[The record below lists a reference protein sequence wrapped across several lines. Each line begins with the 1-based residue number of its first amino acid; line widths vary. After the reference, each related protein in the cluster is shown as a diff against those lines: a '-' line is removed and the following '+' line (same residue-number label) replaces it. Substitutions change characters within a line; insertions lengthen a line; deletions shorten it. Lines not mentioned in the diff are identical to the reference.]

1 MREIIAGLFMTLDG
15 VTESPEKWSFP
26 YFNDE
31 VGQVIGSNM
40 DSSDTILLGRRT
52 YEEFA
57 DYWPDKTAADDPFA
71 DHINDTPKLV
81 VSTTLKTLEWR
92 NSSLIQGDVM
102 DEIAKLKQQPGRK
115 ISMTGSVTLVGSL
128 LSAGLLDE
136 LSLLVSPIVLG
147 SGKRLFENGGSPVG
161 LKLIDSKTLSNG
173 VLSLVYGPADV

>member
-71 DHINDTPKLV
+71 DYINDTPKLV
-81 VSTTLKTLEWR
+81 VSTSLKTLEWR

-102 DEIAKLKQQPGRK
+102 DEIAKVKQQPGKK
-115 ISMTGSVTLVGSL
+115 IAMTGSVTLVGSL
-128 LSAGLLDE
+128 LSAGL
-136 LSLLVSPIVLG
+136 P
-147 SGKRLFENGGSPVG
+147 R
-161 LKLIDSKTLSNG
+161 
-173 VLSLVYGPADV
+173 

>member
-31 VGQVIGSNM
+31 VGQVIGSSM
-40 DSSDTILLGRRT
+40 ESSDTILLGRRT

-57 DYWPDKTAADDPFA
+57 EYWPDKTAADDPFA
-71 DHINDTPKLV
+71 DYINDSPKLV

-102 DEIAKLKQQPGRK
+102 EEIAKLKRQPGKK

-173 VLSLVYGPADV
+173 VLSLVYGPADA